1 LSSVI
6 ALDASPLSLLCHPDT
21 RLSVV
26 AEINLWLEARL
37 LAGATVYVPEIAD
50 YEVRRELIRAGKR
63 RSLRKLD
70 VLIDQTAY
78 LPLDTAAM
86 RRAAELWA
94 QARNLGTPT
103 ALPEALDA
111 DVILAAQAE
120 RAGAIVATENVSHLA
135 RFVGARHWRDITWA
149 GSPVG

>member
-6 ALDASPLSLLCHPDT
+6 ALDASPLSLLCHPDP
-21 RLSVV
+21 RIPVV

-37 LAGATVYVPEIAD
+37 RAGAVVHVPEITD

-63 RSLRKLD
+63 KSVRKLD
-70 VLIDQTAY
+70 ALIRQSVY
-78 LPLDTAAM
+78 LPLDTATM

-103 ALPEALDA
+103 APPEALDA

-120 RAGAIVATENVSHLA
+120 RAGAIVATENVGHLA
-135 RFVGARHWRDITWA
+135 RFVTARHWRDIT
-149 GSPVG
+149 

>member
-1 LSSVI
+1 LNSLI
-6 ALDASPLSLLCHPDT
+6 ALDASPLSLLCHPDPT
-21 RLSVV
+21 IPIV

-37 LAGATVYVPEIAD
+37 LAGAVVYVPEITD

-63 RSLRKLD
+63 RSIRKLD
-70 VLIDQTAY
+70 SLIGQSAY
-78 LPLDTAAM
+78 LPLDTATM

-103 ALPEALDA
+103 APPEALDG

-120 RAGAIVATENVSHLA
+120 RIGAIVATENVAHLD
-135 RFVGARHWRDITWA
+135 RYVTARHWRDIE
-149 GSPVG
+149 

>member
-1 LSSVI
+1 LSSPI

-21 RLSVV
+21 RQPVV
-26 AEINLWLEARL
+26 QEINLWLEARL
-37 LAGATVYVPEIAD
+37 LAGTVVYVPEIAD

-63 RSLRKLD
+63 KSLRKLD
-70 VLIDQTAY
+70 ALIGQAHY
-78 LPLDTAAM
+78 LALDTVTM

-103 ALPEALDA
+103 APPEALDA

-120 RAGAIVATENVSHLA
+120 RAGAIVATENVGHLA
-135 RFVGARHWRDITWA
+135 RFVTARHWRD
-149 GSPVG
+149 VG